1 MLQWVLNGASSPSGG
16 GDETGHHI
24 ASWADH
30 WSLGCTFGPTP
41 PCSGELRSQAIC
53 QLSLDS
59 NRVSCQ
65 WTIREGAL
73 QSPRSVP
80 VTNWGSSCWT
90 GPRAVCAAWASVAGR
105 LNTDSG
111 QLVALGTLTKL
122 T

>member
-1 MLQWVLNGASSPSGG
+1 MLQLVSA
-16 GDETGHHI
+16 
-24 ASWADH
+24 
-30 WSLGCTFGPTP
+30 
-41 PCSGELRSQAIC
+41 
-53 QLSLDS
+53 

-73 QSPRSVP
+73 QSPRSSP
-80 VTNWGSSCWT
+80 VTNWGS
-90 GPRAVCAAWASVAGR
+90 GAGRAGGWAAWASVAGR

>member
-30 WSLGCTFGPTP
+30 WSLGCTLCPTP
-41 PCSGELRSQAIC
+41 PQSGELRSHEMC
-53 QLSLDS
+53 QLVSGPP

-65 WTIREGAL
+65 WTIRVGAL
-73 QSPRSVP
+73 QSPRSRP
-80 VTNWGSSCWT
+80 VTNWGSGDWT
-90 GPRAVCAAWASVAGR
+90 GAGCAAWASVAGR

>member
-30 WSLGCTFGPTP
+30 WSLGCTLDPTP
-41 PCSGELRSQAIC
+41 PHSGELRSHEID
-53 QLSLDS
+53 QLESGAP

-73 QSPRSVP
+73 QSPRSIP
-80 VTNWGSSCWT
+80 VTNWGSASCWT
-90 GPRAVCAAWASVAGR
+90 RSGRAACSSVAGR